1 MKHLLL
7 LTAASLIVTACS
19 GPAEQTDT
27 GTPADEAALD
37 SGALDGDAR
46 RDGDMAMDAA
56 AEGSCAALYAGTR
69 SDNPPVP
76 FSDEAMANTDN
87 SRPPACATAPEITG
101 SDMAWRVQTLASD
114 EFEGRAPA
122 TPGGIAA
129 SQWIADQMEAAGLEP
144 AGENGSYFQAVP
156 LVEATLDEAASSM
169 EISINGEPM
178 GLEMGPDYVVGTRT
192 LEEVIDIA
200 GSDVVFVGYGVV
212 APEYGWDDY
221 AGLDVEGRTVLIL
234 VNDPGFETEDPALFN
249 GRSMTYYGRWTYK
262 YEEAARQGAAAAIV
276 IHETDPASYG
286 WNVVEN
292 SWSGPQFDLQRPEGA
307 VTFAPAEAWI
317 SNERARELF
326 EAVGLDYDALK
337 EQAQTPGFTPV
348 ELDGVTLDAHLETS
362 ARQMTSRNVAG
373 MVRGSQRPDEYVLY
387 MAHWDHLGM
396 RDVSEGEDGVYN
408 GAVDNATGTAAI
420 LEIAERFARGEQPER
435 SALFVA
441 VTAEESGL
449 LGSAYFAVD
458 PLVPLNRIVAGLNM
472 DGMLPVGATSD
483 VVVVGYGASEIED
496 VLAEAAAEQD
506 RTLAPDPNPEAG
518 YFYRSDHI
526 SLAKLGVPMLYADG
540 GSVSIEHGAAYGE
553 EMQAAYRARAYH
565 AVTDEFSYDWDFEG
579 LARDVTLMGNTG
591 WRIANSDAW
600 PNWYEGNEFRALR
613 DAMMESDGE

>member
-1 MKHLLL
+1 MQRLFLLS
-7 LTAASLIVTACS
+7 AATLILGACS
-19 GPAEQTDT
+19 EPAEDANTE
-27 GTPADEAALD
+27 PMADETAIE
-37 SGALDGDAR
+37 SDG
-46 RDGDMAMDAA
+46 MDENAQTAA
-56 AEGSCAALYAGTR
+56 AEGSCAALYANTA
-69 SDNPPVP
+69 SDDPAIP
-76 FSDEAMANTDN
+76 FSDESLANTDT
-87 SRPPACATAPEITG
+87 SRPPLCDTSSDITG
-101 SDMAWRVQTLASD
+101 SDMAWRIQTLASD

-122 TPGGIAA
+122 LPGGIAA
-129 SQWIADQMEAAGLEP
+129 SQWIADEMERAGLEP
-144 AGENGSYFQAVP
+144 AGEDGTFFQPVP
-156 LVEATLDEAASSM
+156 LVEATLDESASSM
-169 EISINGEPM
+169 EITINGEPM
-178 GLEMGPDYVVGTRT
+178 GLQMGSEYVIGTRT
-192 LEEVIDIA
+192 LEDVIDLA
-200 GSDVVFVGYGVV
+200 GTDVVFVGYGVV

-234 VNDPGFETEDPALFN
+234 VNDPGFETEDPDLFN

-276 IHETDPASYG
+276 IHEDAPASYG
-286 WNVVEN
+286 WNVVQN

-307 VTFAPAEAWI
+307 VEFSPVEGWI
-317 SNERARELF
+317 NNARARELLA
-326 EAVGLDYDALK
+326 AVGLDYDDLK
-337 EQAQTPGFTPV
+337 TQAQTPGFTPI

-362 ARQMTSRNVAG
+362 AREMTSRNVAG
-373 MVRGSQRPDEYVLY
+373 VVRGSARPDEYVLY
-387 MAHWDHLGM
+387 MAHWDHIGI
-396 RDVSEGEDGVYN
+396 RDVPDGEDGIYN
-408 GAVDNATGTAAI
+408 GAVDNGTGTSAL
-420 LEIAERFARGEQPER
+420 LEIAERFASDDQPER

-458 PLVPLNRIVAGLNM
+458 PLVPLNQIVAGVNM

-483 VVVVGYGASEIED
+483 VVVVGYGASEVED

-540 GSVSIEHGAAYGE
+540 GAVSIEHGASYGE

-565 AVTDEFSYDWDFEG
+565 GPADEFSHDWDFDG
-579 LARDVTLMGNTG
+579 LARDVTLMANTG
-591 WRIANSDAW
+591 WRILNSEDW

-613 DAMMESDGE
+613 DAMMEDSGE